1 MLTKVAELYWE
12 QQEQI
17 TDEHTNALI
26 SETLS
31 QLREEGG
38 KDIVFNWWDR
48 FTAPKTMEPADVV
61 RLWIKARV
69 RKEVAKKESES
80 KTTGFKAWFKRKLGI
95 HMADGVEVVDLG
107 NVNFEQIKRFAEK

>member
-1 MLTKVAELYWE
+1 MPRRSQDIMFGDLQAKVLTKVAELYWV
-12 QQEQI
+12 QQDQI
-17 TDEHTNALI
+17 TDEHINALI
-26 SETLS
+26 SEPLS

-69 RKEVAKKESES
+69 RKEVAKKGKREQSN
-80 KTTGFKAWFKRKLGI
+80 GF
-95 HMADGVEVVDLG
+95 
-107 NVNFEQIKRFAEK
+107 